1 MHDSGPLTLII
12 PEHILK
18 PILVTAECIRLNKSI
33 LEPLS
38 ATANCRKRK
47 LVHALEIHQALELL
61 TETCKSPIGRHDLA
75 GIKILPIIIN
85 LTRFLISSSSRNLLY
100 LSLKL
105 LINLCNGEIL
115 NQDCFL
121 EEDGI
126 DVVARVF
133 DSVSFKTDIET
144 TVYGLQL
151 LGNLCPEGE
160 EHRAAVWCR
169 FFPVVFKDISRVRV
183 REIADV
189 LCMVLYACCDGSNAL
204 IGQLCGAQGLQI
216 LAEILTTASTDKGE
230 DEFLVELLAKVCLG
244 GSYFWPLLSELSIPA
259 GALEKTD
266 SLSAAEKTFT
276 PVNSYLLK
284 TLYEY
289 LFKKRH
295 ETVFLSKDFA
305 VSILG
310 LLKRV
315 VRAVDFLSRDESHLP
330 TYSPTVNVL
339 GYTISIIMIICIR
352 SEDAVVDLL
361 LSSGLVNIF
370 LGLLREL
377 EQPEIIKKYNRQDL
391 TGVEQKVC
399 PYKGFRR
406 DLVGVI
412 GNCLHERKHVQDEIR
427 HKNGILLLLQQ
438 GVEDT
443 ENPGLRSFGN
453 VAVNNL
459 LYKNREN
466 QQVVEKL
473 RKGTAFVPALVELR
487 KGVVAVNSLTGRP
500 TLVSHQ

>member
-1 MHDSGPLTLII
+1 MQNSSPLTLII
-12 PEHILK
+12 PDHILK
-18 PILVTAECIRLNKSI
+18 PILVTAECIRLNQAI

-38 ATANCRKRK
+38 VTANCRKRK
-47 LVHALEIHQALELL
+47 LVQALEIHQALELL

-75 GIKILPIIIN
+75 GIKILPIVTN
-85 LTRFLISSSSRNLLY
+85 LTRFLVSSSSRNLLH

-121 EEDGI
+121 EEDGV

-151 LGNLCPEGE
+151 LGNLCPAGE
-160 EHRAAVWCR
+160 EHRDAVWCR

-183 REIADV
+183 REISDV

-204 IGQLCGAQGLQI
+204 MGQLCGAQGLQI

-244 GSYFWPLLSELSIPA
+244 GSYFWPLLSELSIP

-266 SLSAAEKTFT
+266 GLTAAETTFT

-284 TLYEY
+284 TLYEC

-295 ETVFLSKDFA
+295 ETLLLSKDFA

-315 VRAVDFLSRDESHLP
+315 VRAIDFLSRDESHLP
-330 TYSPTVNVL
+330 TDSPTVNVL
-339 GYTISIIMIICIR
+339 GYTINIIMIICIR

-377 EQPEIIKKYNRQDL
+377 EQPEIIKKYNRRDP
-391 TGVEQKVC
+391 TCVGQKVC

-406 DLVGVI
+406 DIVGVI

-487 KGVVAVNSLTGRP
+487 MGVVAVNSLTGRP
-500 TLVSHQ
+500 TLVSNQ

>member
-1 MHDSGPLTLII
+1 MQNSSPLTLII
-12 PEHILK
+12 PDHILK
-18 PILVTAECIRLNKSI
+18 PILVTAECIRLNQAI

-38 ATANCRKRK
+38 VTANCRKRK
-47 LVHALEIHQALELL
+47 LVQALEIHQALELL

-75 GIKILPIIIN
+75 GIKILPIVIN
-85 LTRFLISSSSRNLLY
+85 LTRFLISSSSRNLLH

-121 EEDGI
+121 EEDGV

-151 LGNLCPEGE
+151 LGNLCPAGE
-160 EHRAAVWCR
+160 EHRDAVWCR

-189 LCMVLYACCDGSNAL
+189 LCMVLYACCDGSNAPMGHL
-204 IGQLCGAQGLQI
+204 Y
-216 LAEILTTASTDKGE
+216 KGE

-244 GSYFWPLLSELSIPA
+244 GSYFWPLLSELSIP
-259 GALEKTD
+259 GALEKTNG
-266 SLSAAEKTFT
+266 LSAAEKTFT
-276 PVNSYLLK
+276 PLNSYLLK
-284 TLYEY
+284 TLYEC
-289 LFKKRH
+289 LFRKRH
-295 ETVFLSKDFA
+295 ETLLLSKDFA

-315 VRAVDFLSRDESHLP
+315 VRAIDFLSRDESHLP
-330 TYSPTVNVL
+330 TDSPTVNVL
-339 GYTISIIMIICIR
+339 GYTINIIMIICIR

-377 EQPEIIKKYNRQDL
+377 EQPEIIKKYNRRDP
-391 TGVEQKVC
+391 TCVGKKVC

-406 DLVGVI
+406 DIVGVI

-473 RKGTAFVPALVELR
+473 RNGTAFVPALVELR